1 MSVRSTRPPSSV
13 STEGGVP
20 PFSSADVR
28 RLDGAPGP
36 RPGPPPQ
43 AGEEN
48 RLDADL
54 MARRSSMARRRRFT
68 IYGLRLV
75 FTVIWL
81 GSWEVSTRLNWVD
94 PFFVG
99 QPSGVVARLWTW
111 ITDGTA
117 LGPLWLQAAVTMEE
131 AVLGFII
138 GSVLGVVFGI
148 VLGRIEVLAEVL
160 SPFIRAANAIPRVVL
175 GSLFAIMFG
184 LSVWGKAATAVVLV
198 FFVVFFNAFQ
208 GVREVDRNL
217 IANARI
223 LGADNRRLTT
233 EIIIPS
239 ALSWILASLHISF
252 GLAIVGAVVGE
263 LFGATAGL
271 GQLIYNAGHT
281 FDVNGVFAG
290 MFLLAVLALIA
301 EGIISALENRLT
313 KWRPSR
319 VSGEIPI

>member
-1 MSVRSTRPPSSV
+1 MSVRSARPPSGV
-13 STEGGVP
+13 AAQGGAP
-20 PFSSADVR
+20 PFSSADTR
-28 RLDGAPGP
+28 RQDGAPLGP
-36 RPGPPPQ
+36 IGAKQ
-43 AGEEN
+43 ESATI
-48 RLDADL
+48 DADL
-54 MARRSSMARRRRFT
+54 MARRIATARRRRLTIYALRLAFT
-68 IYGLRLV
+68 IV
-75 FTVIWL
+75 WL
-81 GSWEVSTRLNWVD
+81 GSWELSTRLNWVD

-99 QPSGVVARLWTW
+99 QPSGVVTRLWTW
-111 ITDGTA
+111 ITEGTA

-131 AVLGFII
+131 AVVGFII

-148 VLGRIEVLAEVL
+148 LLGRIELLAETL
-160 SPFIRAANAIPRVVL
+160 SPFIKAANAIPRVVL

-184 LSVWGKAATAVVLV
+184 LSLWGKAATAVVLV

-271 GQLIYNAGHT
+271 GQLLYNAGHT
-281 FDVNGVFAG
+281 FDVNGVFSG
-290 MFLLAVLALIA
+290 MFVLAVLALIA
-301 EGIISALENRLT
+301 EGLISALENRLI

>member
-1 MSVRSTRPPSSV
+1 MSVRSTRPRSSV
-13 STEGGVP
+13 SNP
-20 PFSSADVR
+20 P
-28 RLDGAPGP
+28 P
-36 RPGPPPQ
+36 RPSPARGEGESNPAQ
-43 AGEEN
+43 AGEGN
-48 RLDADL
+48 LAGSIDADL
-54 MARRSSMARRRRFT
+54 LARRSRTARRRRLT
-68 IYGLRLV
+68 IYALRLAFAV
-75 FTVIWL
+75 VWL
-81 GSWEVSTRLNWVD
+81 GSWEVTTRLNIVD

-99 QPSGVVARLWTW
+99 QPSGVVVRLWTW
-111 ITDGTA
+111 VTDGTA
-117 LGPLWLQAAVTMEE
+117 LGPLWFQAAVTMEE
-131 AVLGFII
+131 AVLGFVI
-138 GSVLGVVFGI
+138 GSALGI
-148 VLGRIEVLAEVL
+148 VLGILLGRVELIAEVL
-160 SPFIRAANAIPRVVL
+160 SPFIKGANAIPRVVL

-184 LSVWGKAATAVVLV
+184 LSIWGKASTAVVLV

-239 ALSWILASLHISF
+239 AMSWILASLHISF

-290 MFLLAVLALIA
+290 MFVLAVLALIA
-301 EGIISALENRLT
+301 EGLITALENRLI

>member
-1 MSVRSTRPPSSV
+1 MSVRSTLPPSSV
-13 STEGGVP
+13 AEESP
-20 PFSSADVR
+20 HPN
-28 RLDGAPGP
+28 
-36 RPGPPPQ
+36 PPPQ
-43 AGEEN
+43 AGEGN
-48 RLDADL
+48 PVDPQAADGNSGQL
-54 MARRSSMARRRRFT
+54 AGRRSRALRRRRA
-68 IYGLRLV
+68 IVYGLRLLFAFV
-75 FTVIWL
+75 WI
-81 GSWEVSTRLNWVD
+81 GSWELSTRLNWVD

-99 QPSGVVARLWTW
+99 MPSGVVQRLWTW

-131 AVLGFII
+131 AVVGFII
-138 GSVLGVVFGI
+138 GSLLGIVFGI
-148 VLGRIEVLAEVL
+148 LLGRIELLAETL
-160 SPFIRAANAIPRVVL
+160 SPFIKAANAIPRVVL

-184 LSVWGKAATAVVLV
+184 LSLWGKAATAVVLV

-217 IANARI
+217 VANAR
-223 LGADNRRLTT
+223 
-233 EIIIPS
+233 
-239 ALSWILASLHISF
+239 
-252 GLAIVGAVVGE
+252 IVGAVVGE

-301 EGIISALENRLT
+301 EGLIGALEKRLI
-313 KWRPSR
+313 KWRPNR

>member
-1 MSVRSTRPPSSV
+1 MSVRSTLPPSSV
-13 STEGGVP
+13 VDPNPNP
-20 PFSSADVR
+20 PLRA
-28 RLDGAPGP
+28 AEANPI
-36 RPGPPPQ
+36 
-43 AGEEN
+43 
-48 RLDADL
+48 DAEL
-54 MARRSSMARRRRFT
+54 TARGSRAARRRLVT
-68 IYGLRLV
+68 IYGLRVL
-75 FTVIWL
+75 FAVIWL
-81 GSWEVSTRLNWVD
+81 GGWELSSRMNWVD

-99 QPSGVVARLWTW
+99 QPTGVVARLWTW
-111 ITDGTA
+111 ITEGTA
-117 LGPLWLQAAVTMEE
+117 LGPLWYQAAVTMEE
-131 AVLGFII
+131 AVVGFII
-138 GSVLGVVFGI
+138 GSILGVIFGI
-148 VLGRIEVLAEVL
+148 VLGRVELLAETL
-160 SPFIRAANAIPRVVL
+160 SPFIKAANAIPRVVL

-184 LSVWGKAATAVVLV
+184 LSLWGKAATAVVLV

-239 ALSWILASLHISF
+239 AMTWILASLHISF

-290 MFLLAVLALIA
+290 RFVLAVLALLA
-301 EGIISALENRLT
+301 EGLITALENRAIQ
-313 KWRPSR
+313 WRRSR
-319 VSGEIPI
+319 VSREIPI

>member
-1 MSVRSTRPPSSV
+1 MSVRSAQPPSSV
-13 STEGGVP
+13 SVQGGAP
-20 PFSSADVR
+20 PFSSGDTR
-28 RLDGAPGP
+28 RQDAAPLGPLDSKP
-36 RPGPPPQ
+36 
-43 AGEEN
+43 EN
-48 RLDADL
+48 LGIDADL
-54 MARRSSMARRRRFT
+54 LARRTRTARRRRLT
-68 IYGLRLV
+68 IYGLRLA

-81 GSWEVSTRLNWVD
+81 GSWELSTRLNWVD

-99 QPSGVVARLWTW
+99 QPSGVVIRLWTW
-111 ITDGTA
+111 MTEGTA
-117 LGPLWLQAAVTMEE
+117 LGPLWFQAVVTMEE
-131 AVLGFII
+131 AVLGFLI
-138 GSVLGVVFGI
+138 GSGLGIVFGI
-148 VLGRIEVLAEVL
+148 LLGRIQLLAEVL
-160 SPFIRAANAIPRVVL
+160 SPFIKGANAIPRVVL

-184 LSVWGKAATAVVLV
+184 LSVWGKASTAVVLV
-198 FFVVFFNAFQ
+198 FFVVFFNTFQ

-239 ALSWILASLHISF
+239 AMSWILASLHISF

-290 MFLLAVLALIA
+290 MFVLAVLALIA
-301 EGIISALENRLT
+301 EGLISALENRLI

-319 VSGEIPI
+319 VSGEVPI